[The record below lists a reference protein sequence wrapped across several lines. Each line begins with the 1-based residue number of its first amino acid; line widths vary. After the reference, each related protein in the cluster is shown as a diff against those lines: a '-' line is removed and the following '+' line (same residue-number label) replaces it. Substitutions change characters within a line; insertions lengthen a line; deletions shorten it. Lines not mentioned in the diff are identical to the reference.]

1 MRSLSKRSPVGWPS
15 KAFTIRSAVE
25 LPGEFSLRGGILDI
39 FAPDWYEPVR
49 VEFFGDEVESIRRFE
64 VASQRSLA
72 SLDAVDVTILDRTAI
87 DHEHFTAYVPQGA
100 WFLLLEPAEIEQE
113 GRHYLTRLDRPQDFH
128 AVNEVMKHVY
138 RFPSVTAAS
147 IAAASLETT
156 CHLKIESVERFSG
169 DIAKVR
175 NELDVVGAGQ
185 QVYIVCQTEA
195 EAHRLADVFA
205 ETRLATEGHLH
216 FPLGQHA
223 RGVPPGR

>member
-15 KAFTIRSAVE
+15 KAFTIRAPSSCRASSRCAAASST
-25 LPGEFSLRGGILDI
+25 FSP
-39 FAPDWYEPVR
+39 PDWYEPVR

-175 NELDVVGAGQ
+175 DELDEVGAGQ
-185 QVYIVCQTEA
+185 EVY
-195 EAHRLADVFA
+195 HRLPD
-205 ETRLATEGHLH
+205 
-216 FPLGQHA
+216 
-223 RGVPPGR
+223 RGRGPPAGRRVRRDAAGDRGASAFSASGTCSRGSAW